1 MMQIQPAPPSNSSRK
16 VIQLKE
22 FQFEEETMCHVVCTE
37 CNWHEFV
44 VEVEETAMNSDS
56 YAVVRLHCAVCG
68 SVVQLDSKPRSD
80 GAE

>member
-1 MMQIQPAPPSNSSRK
+1 
-16 VIQLKE
+16 
-22 FQFEEETMCHVVCTE
+22 MCHVVCTE

-44 VEVEETAMNSDS
+44 VEVEGTAMNSDS